1 MNTDEMLAKIYST
14 RKSAQVAATV
24 ANGKAS
30 GQNFFTVC
38 ENDPYYI
45 RVVNVDGVIN
55 CNVCLGHHTS
65 RAGA

>member
-1 MNTDEMLAKIYST
+1 MNTDKMLAKVYET
-14 RKSAQVAATV
+14 TQGAQVAATV
-24 ANGKAS
+24 ANRKAS
-30 GQNFFTVC
+30 GQDFFTVC
-38 ENDPYYI
+38 DNEPHCI